1 MLANKQKERLKEEAM
16 VQKARL
22 SDLFGDRERPKWS
35 KKTTMKVFLLSSNF
49 VFSWRAFIKG
59 RLAGKAGFED
69 PITDLN
75 NAVLLCE
82 HQGLLHPPTIAWEVD
97 ANSSV
102 VMITEEEMAVVRD
115 LFNVDVEIRVDREN
129 EMGGPVL
136 TSTPAP
142 CSICVASRQE
152 AEQEDRLRS
161 GLIYCLEVSYKAKLF
176 PLTGTRTGLSMS
188 GGFLQMKNS
197 QSTTFMQTQS
207 TVAQAQVYQSSNCM
221 KSPLPC

>member
-59 RLAGKAGFED
+59 RLAGKAGFEE
-69 PITDLN
+69 PITDVN
-75 NAVLLCE
+75 NSILLCQHE
-82 HQGLLHPPTIAWEVD
+82 GLLHPPTIAWEVE

-115 LFNVDVEIRVDREN
+115 IFNVDVEIRVDREN

-152 AEQEDRLRS
+152 EEQENRLRF
-161 GLIYCLEVSYKAKLF
+161 LEAIEMPYLCLSFCQVHRPGCPCAKDF
-176 PLTGTRTGLSMS
+176 PR
-188 GGFLQMKNS
+188 
-197 QSTTFMQTQS
+197 
-207 TVAQAQVYQSSNCM
+207 
-221 KSPLPC
+221 